1 MCRFCQPKFRHVIP
15 SSRPGFSLR
24 CDLFQQLQPRSA
36 RIFRPHQ
43 LGRSPKPLYIYYF
56 MMSSSTRAELQ
67 QQLPTWRQRVA
78 LLSVVV
84 VVLLAAATTPTVTAF
99 QVASHGRAVTTTLP
113 RMVSATLAEVVS
125 TTAEEEEISRTLI
138 QQPRKTREVR
148 VLWISFSF

>member
-1 MCRFCQPKFRHVIP
+1 
-15 SSRPGFSLR
+15 
-24 CDLFQQLQPRSA
+24 
-36 RIFRPHQ
+36 
-43 LGRSPKPLYIYYF
+43 
-56 MMSSSTRAELQ
+56 MSSSTRAELQ

-99 QVASHGRAVTTTLP
+99 QVASHRRAVATTLP

-125 TTAEEEEISRTLI
+125 TTAEEEDISRTLI

-148 VLWISFSF
+148 VLCA